1 MDILTQGLLGA
12 TTFALVKEKHI
23 GKKALLIGGI
33 AGLLPDFDVLL
44 APIFNDIEFLTVHR
58 SVSHSLLFA
67 VVLSIFLGFVFQR
80 KFGRIHSL
88 KGWMFA
94 FFLAIFSHPL
104 LDWFTTY
111 GTKLFSP
118 ITGHIFS
125 LNSIH
130 VFEPLYSFILLIGV
144 VTLLIKSEK
153 SSYRT
158 TILRITF
165 TLSTLYLGS
174 TYVSKTHAYYHFKS
188 ELAKQEIEYERILV
202 SPTPLNSLLW
212 HGIVK
217 SESGYFFATYSIL
230 DKRKDIEFLF
240 VESHNELIPEIG
252 NSRLIKYYLDYTQ
265 DFPLITIDENGSVKI
280 YAIKFGPI
288 NYFGEPEFVFPL
300 SFDGKNYS
308 EQTIKID
315 YSGKQRGP
323 VKNYANLLRRV
334 KGI

>member
-33 AGLLPDFDVLL
+33 AGLMPDFDVLL
-44 APIFNDIEFLTVHR
+44 APIFNEIEFLTVHR

-67 VVLSIFLGFVFQR
+67 VIMSLFLGFVFQR
-80 KFGRIHSL
+80 KFGQAHSL
-88 KGWMFA
+88 KGWVFA
-94 FFLAIFSHPL
+94 FFLAIFSHAL

-118 ITGHIFS
+118 ISGHMFS

-130 VFEPLYSFILLIGV
+130 VFEPLYSVILLIGV
-144 VTLLIKSEK
+144 IALLVKSDD
-153 SSYRT
+153 SRYRT
-158 TILRITF
+158 TILTLTF
-165 TLSTLYLGS
+165 TLSTIYLGS

-188 ELAKQEIEYERILV
+188 ELAKQELEYERILV

-217 SESGYFFATYSIL
+217 SESGYYFATYSIL
-230 DKRKDIEFLF
+230 DKRKDIEFQF
-240 VESHNELIPEIG
+240 VASHNKLIPEMEK
-252 NSRLIKYYLDYTQ
+252 SRLVKFYLDYTQ
-265 DFPLITIDENGSVKI
+265 DFPLIKKDENGKVKV
-280 YAIKFGPI
+280 YAIKYGPI
-288 NYFGEPEFVFPL
+288 NYFGVPEFVYPL
-300 SFDGKNYS
+300 TFDGVNFS
-308 EQTIKID
+308 EHSVKVD
-315 YSGKQRGP
+315 HSGKERGP
-323 VKNYANLLRRV
+323 VKNYANLFRRI